1 MQPRCLLFV
10 TAALFIL
17 MSIAYLCCQHKQ
29 QQPNS
34 ELKNNNNNMFEK
46 QIINPPN
53 APAAIGPYSQAV
65 WAGNTLYLSGQIA
78 LDPQTSQL
86 IVTEGIATETRRVMD
101 NIAAVLQA
109 ANLTWA
115 NVVKATI
122 FLTTMDNY
130 ATVNTV
136 YGSYFE
142 GITPPAREAVAVAA
156 LPRQVNVEI
165 SIIAAIK

>member
-1 MQPRCLLFV
+1 
-10 TAALFIL
+10 

-46 QIINPPN
+46 QIINTPN